1 MMSMVSPKLGTEGLA
16 APGSG
21 GGHGEPV
28 VLIEPVNV
36 PKASDVLAANL
47 RERILSGELAE
58 GTALP
63 PERDLVTQTQ
73 LSRATVREALRILE
87 IQGLL
92 RIRPGR
98 TGGAFVQRPD
108 GRSVASSIELLV
120 RGGRVRLAALHETRE
135 AIEPFCASLAA
146 RSRAPDDL
154 AELDAATADMET
166 DDLTAF
172 LVGNV
177 RWHVAVARAS
187 HNDLLA
193 AFMQAISRAIFEAT
207 DVRDFVD
214 EKVRATAIRAHRS
227 ITEAITQHDA
237 DAAQRRMLRHVHGF
251 AEAVEL
257 TDRRR
262 EVDVA
267 APDA

>member
-1 MMSMVSPKLGTEGLA
+1 M
-16 APGSG
+16 
-21 GGHGEPV
+21 
-28 VLIEPVNV
+28 VLIEPIDV
-36 PKASDVLAANL
+36 PKASDVLVATL
-47 RERILSGELAE
+47 RERILSGELPE
-58 GTALP
+58 GSVLP
-63 PERDLVTQTQ
+63 PERDLVIQTK

-120 RGGRVRLAALHETRE
+120 RGGRVRLASLHETRE
-135 AIEPFCASLAA
+135 AVEPFCAALAA
-146 RSRAPDDL
+146 RARRADDL
-154 AELDAATADMET
+154 TELDAATADMET

-187 HNDLLA
+187 HNELLA
-193 AFMQAISRAIFEAT
+193 AFMQAISRAIFAAT

-214 EKVRATAIRAHRS
+214 EQVRATAIRAHRS
-227 ITEAITQHDA
+227 VTAAITQRDA
-237 DAAQRRMLRHVHGF
+237 AAAQRRMLRHVHGF

-262 EVDVA
+262 EIDVVETE
-267 APDA
+267 PLT